1 MNASDWLIIAAT
13 VFGPILAVQAQK
25 WVERA
30 TESRRRR
37 RWIFET
43 ILANRATRLADEHIK
58 ALNLIDLEFRTR
70 VIPSKKDRAVVSA
83 WQDLFGEL
91 TRGLKEGE
99 TDPVLVNA
107 WVGRCNDFYVKL
119 EATMAKALGFHFTDE
134 ELRRGIYYPRG
145 HNERE
150 QAQLTILHNLKRLL
164 AGEAAINMRVIEFPG
179 SPEAAAAQAA
189 LTEKMTRAYTKDGAL
204 KIVVSDE
211 VAQTADAGFQQRLGE
226 PRALGKRLPT

>member
-13 VFGPILAVQAQK
+13 VSGPILAVQAQK

-30 TESRRRR
+30 TKSRRRR

-43 ILANRATRLADEHIK
+43 IMANRATRLADDNIK
-58 ALNLIDLEFRTR
+58 ALNLIDMEFRQR
-70 VIPSKKDRAVVSA
+70 IIPSRKNRAVLAA
-83 WQDLFGEL
+83 WRDLFGEL
-91 TRGLKEGE
+91 TRGLREGE

-107 WVGRCNDFYVKL
+107 WLGRCNEFYVKL
-119 EATMAKALGFHFTDE
+119 EGAMATALGFQFTDE

-150 QAQLTILHNLKRLL
+150 MAQLAILHNLKRLL
-164 AGEAAINMRVIEFPG
+164 AGETAINMKVTEFPG

-189 LTEKMTRAYTKDGAL
+189 LTEKMTRAYTEDGAL
-204 KIVVSDE
+204 KIIVSDE
-211 VAQTADAGFQQRLGE
+211 AQVADAGFQRQVGE
-226 PRALGKRLPT
+226 PKRR